1 MAEHRFVEILRRG
14 KYLQLQLDDAL
25 VLTINAMLTGR
36 FHWVEEEAKKLGQ
49 LAVVLS
55 FDDSPKLRYSDM
67 QRRGD

>member
-1 MAEHRFVEILRRG
+1 V
-14 KYLQLQLDDAL
+14 
-25 VLTINAMLTGR
+25 TINAMLTGR